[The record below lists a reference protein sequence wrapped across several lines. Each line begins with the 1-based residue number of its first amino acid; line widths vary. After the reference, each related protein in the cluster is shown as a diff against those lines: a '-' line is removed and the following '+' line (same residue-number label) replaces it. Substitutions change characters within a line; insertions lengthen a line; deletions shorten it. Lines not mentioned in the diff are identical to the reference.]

1 MCINKHD
8 HIMPSIEYTIQLIS
22 IINIMICHACMNQFL
37 LTSTPATLIG
47 LAVVISVTPV
57 KLEIIQ
63 TMMAFKKINACAIH
77 EIFTVTCF
85 LTMLY
90 CNLLGKHT
98 HTS

>member
-1 MCINKHD
+1 MCINKHG

-22 IINIMICHACMNQFL
+22 IINIIICHACMNQFL

-63 TMMAFKKINACAIH
+63 TMMAFKKN
-77 EIFTVTCF
+77 
-85 LTMLY
+85 
-90 CNLLGKHT
+90 
-98 HTS
+98 